1 MYVYMYAFVCLNAMH
16 MNADAGQK
24 KALNPWALEPRVVV
38 SPLAWALG
46 MEPRS
51 LEEQRV
57 HLSPEH
63 LSSPIG
69 YLQSSLIF

>member
-1 MYVYMYAFVCLNAMH
+1 MCTYKSVGEIRVFYFYVYMCAFVCLNAMH

-38 SPLAWALG
+38 SPLTWALR

-51 LEEQRV
+51 YRRAASALK
-57 HLSPEH
+57 P
-63 LSSPIG
+63 
-69 YLQSSLIF
+69 